1 MTVTPKV
8 ELLAFT
14 QLTPA
19 IDQYMERDP
28 EATDPE
34 HLIEFAGRECYES
47 FHKPNP
53 KTQKN
58 ADYIERTFFEHEHG
72 SITEHASAT
81 VRLTGVSRSLLTE
94 LTRHR
99 HLSFSVRSQRFVNE
113 GDVDVVIP
121 PAIRDFGDGRSSE
134 SDYNNRLLQRAIER
148 ANHSAA
154 VAYKE
159 IEEILLKD
167 FLDKGLPKFAARKQ
181 SREAA
186 RSVLPNMAETKM
198 VVTGNFRAWHE
209 TLNRRMAPDADAE
222 IREVALMI
230 WNELTEASPVIFPAL
245 TLEK

>member
-1 MTVTPKV
+1 MFVTPKA
-8 ELLAFT
+8 ELLAYT

-47 FHKPNP
+47 FEKPNP
-53 KTQKN
+53 KTRRN
-58 ADYIERTFFEHEHG
+58 ADYIKRTFFEHKHG

-81 VRLTGVSRSLLTE
+81 VRLTGVSRAFLTE

-113 GDVDVVIP
+113 EDSPVVIP
-121 PAIRDFGDGRSSE
+121 PAVRDFEENGYDE
-134 SDYNNRLLQRAIER
+134 NLLQEALRNVSETAWESYGAI
-148 ANHSAA
+148 
-154 VAYKE
+154 VDILQDKL
-159 IEEILLKD
+159 EEE
-167 FLDKGLPKFAARKQ
+167 GLPKFAARKQ
-181 SREAA
+181 AREAA

-222 IREVALMI
+222 MREVACMI
-230 WNELTEASPVIFPAL
+230 WNELTEASPVIFPAR

>member
-1 MTVTPKV
+1 MFVTPKA
-8 ELLAFT
+8 ELLAYT

-47 FHKPNP
+47 FEKPNP
-53 KTQKN
+53 KTRRN
-58 ADYIERTFFEHEHG
+58 ADYIERTFFEQEHG

-81 VRLTGVSRSLLTE
+81 VRLTGVSRAFLTE

-113 GDVDVVIP
+113 EDSPVVIP
-121 PAIRDFGDGRSSE
+121 PAVRNFEENGYDE
-134 SDYNNRLLQRAIER
+134 HLLQEALRKVSETAWESYGAI
-148 ANHSAA
+148 
-154 VAYKE
+154 V
-159 IEEILLKD
+159 EILQ
-167 FLDKGLPKFAARKQ
+167 DKLEEEGLPKFAARKQ
-181 SREAA
+181 AREAA
-186 RSVLPNMAETKM
+186 RSVLPNMTETRM

-222 IREVALMI
+222 MREVALMI
-230 WNELTEASPVIFPAL
+230 WNELTEASPVIFPEL